1 MFLRFI
7 LLAFVTPMKQQLRRS
22 IHLRSLDRAFI
33 YTQIGEGG
41 SRFQSLD
48 LSMIRPCFQGLQMY
62 RKQSSIPDK
71 NLVFWGYFFHF
82 GG

>member
-1 MFLRFI
+1 LYVPKIYFTGFCNSDRRILCDTSLRI
-7 LLAFVTPMKQQLRRS
+7 SEAKAV
-22 IHLRSLDRAFI
+22 
-33 YTQIGEGG
+33 
-41 SRFQSLD
+41 RFQSLD

-62 RKQSSIPDK
+62 RKQPSIPDK

>member
-7 LLAFVTPMKQQLRRS
+7 LPAFVTP
-22 IHLRSLDRAFI
+22 
-33 YTQIGEGG
+33 IGALHHCTKPALTSEVF
-41 SRFQSLD
+41 RFQSLD

-62 RKQSSIPDK
+62 RKQPSIPDK